1 MTSVCWCAFH
11 NRKNMWINV
20 WSKNKSRHRA
30 AAPIHTSR
38 ESEANYKPTKYKIII
53 NKLKSGDPKRGDS
66 LMAMKYDA
74 VLQLHTTQWHSP
86 NSGDSNKPFRDSS
99 LNWITPKPEHNRR
112 CESNKTSNADGDN
125 GAVRRAQGPCDLIGF
140 YFYRKHRSDDR
151 SEHDVL
157 IKIQLTLSLLLFSL
171 EVLTPFCGGWSIF
184 AELFGKFLLVVVV
197 AECSFVEWGSL
208 FFCLLCCLN

>member
-1 MTSVCWCAFH
+1 MATPWWQWSMTQFYSYTRRNDIRPIRGTQTSLLETRLSTGSH
-11 NRKNMWINV
+11 RNRSTI
-20 WSKNKSRHRA
+20 
-30 AAPIHTSR
+30 
-38 ESEANYKPTKYKIII
+38 
-53 NKLKSGDPKRGDS
+53 
-66 LMAMKYDA
+66 
-74 VLQLHTTQWHSP
+74 
-86 NSGDSNKPFRDSS
+86 
-99 LNWITPKPEHNRR
+99 EHNRR